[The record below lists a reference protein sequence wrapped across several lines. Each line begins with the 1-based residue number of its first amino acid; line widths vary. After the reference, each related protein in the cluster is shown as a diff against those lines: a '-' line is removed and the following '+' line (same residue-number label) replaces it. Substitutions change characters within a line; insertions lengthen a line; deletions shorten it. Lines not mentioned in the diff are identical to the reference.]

1 MRGKLIRFQLKMSGV
16 LWVEAELFGFLS
28 DAPVGGAADGL
39 AEIELLLGLDRFEG
53 FVVNLNGDGFGE
65 AELSTVRGTGLRGER
80 TGLEFLL
87 KLSVFIGFG
96 DCARLP
102 CSAIEGNAH
111 DDF

>member
-1 MRGKLIRFQLKMSGV
+1 M
-16 LWVEAELFGFLS
+16 S

-39 AEIELLLGLDRFEG
+39 AEIELLLGLYRFEG
-53 FVVNLNGDGFGE
+53 FVVHLNGNGFGE
-65 AELSTVRGTGLRGER
+65 AELSTVRGAGLRGER

-96 DCARLP
+96 ECVGLP
-102 CSAIEGNAH
+102 GSTIEGNAH